1 MKNLKIAVI
10 NAQGEVVGETK
21 LALRLGETSGAVA
34 LVAQTARAF
43 LANQRKARAHA
54 KTRAEVVGS
63 GAKIWRQKGTGR
75 ARHGDRQAPI
85 FVGGGVAHGPTG
97 AQNYRQ
103 KISQKMGRRAVLA
116 VLADKAKEKKIL
128 LVKELGFAKTKEAAA
143 FLDKVR
149 QSLKIEGKVA
159 FLLAKGEESR
169 RYLSNLADTII
180 LSTASLNPYLLLQ
193 TDFILLTEEALKA
206 LEVSFGKVEEKED
219 GQRH

>member
-116 VLADKAKEKKIL
+116 VLAQSHRW
-128 LVKELGFAKTKEAAA
+128 LVF
-143 FLDKVR
+143 
-149 QSLKIEGKVA
+149 
-159 FLLAKGEESR
+159 
-169 RYLSNLADTII
+169 
-180 LSTASLNPYLLLQ
+180 
-193 TDFILLTEEALKA
+193 
-206 LEVSFGKVEEKED
+206 SF
-219 GQRH
+219 RTSCSC